1 MVVRRGAARGVCRS
15 TDDIRKTR
23 ELWDKGGPPGWRR
36 DSRSQVELDD
46 RERPADSRRA
56 AGLGRGTYLDWAAA
70 TIWTGPRP
78 LLDWAAARGKEEGL
92 AGL

>member
-46 RERPADSRRA
+46 REGRRTVA
-56 AGLGRGTYLDWAAA
+56 AQPDWAAA
-70 TIWTGPRP
+70 PIWTGPRP
-78 LLDWAAARGKEEGL
+78 LLDWAAARGKEVGL